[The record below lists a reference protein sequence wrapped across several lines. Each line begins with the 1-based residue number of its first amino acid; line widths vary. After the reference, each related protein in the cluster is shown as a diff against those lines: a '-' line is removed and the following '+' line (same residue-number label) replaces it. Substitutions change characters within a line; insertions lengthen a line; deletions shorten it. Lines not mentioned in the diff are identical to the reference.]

1 MATRNSFLGT
11 GWSFPPAFDERGRQ
25 AVLVADAED
34 IEQSLRILLSTTPG
48 ERIMH
53 PAYGCNL
60 RRLVYEIV
68 DANLLT
74 EIRDVVSK
82 AVLYFEP
89 RIELNDLLIDGNDI
103 YNGVL
108 RLTLDYTIRSS
119 NTRSNL
125 VYPLYL
131 EHGAALERAT
141 LVS

>member
-1 MATRNSFLGT
+1 MRSFLGT
-11 GWSFPPAFDERGRQ
+11 GWGFPPAFDERGRQ
-25 AVLVADAED
+25 AVLVSDEQD

-48 ERIMH
+48 ERMMH

-68 DANLLT
+68 DENLLT
-74 EIRDVVSK
+74 EMRDVISK
-82 AVLYFEP
+82 AVLFFEP
-89 RIELNDLLIDGNDI
+89 RIVLNELLIDGSDI

-108 RLTLDYTIRSS
+108 RLTLDYTIRST

-131 EHGAALERAT
+131 HDAAHLVRAAQA
-141 LVS
+141 S